1 LSLLQRIEKLKILLI
16 DDNQSITKVISQYLT
31 VQGHE
36 CTVSN
41 DGKIGLAFI
50 QNTKFDVII
59 LDLAMPGFTGFDV
72 LDYLE
77 ENGLLKKLK
86 IVILTAAELS
96 EKDTEN
102 LLKRG
107 VNKVL
112 KKPIPLN
119 ILEESL

>member
-1 LSLLQRIEKLKILLI
+1 LKILLI
-16 DDNQSITKVISQYLT
+16 DDNQSITKVISQYMT
-31 VQGHE
+31 VQGHQ

-50 QNTKFDVII
+50 QKSEFDVII

-77 ENGLLKKLK
+77 ENDLLKKLK

-96 EKDTEN
+96 EKEVEH
-102 LLKRG
+102 LIKRG

-112 KKPIPLN
+112 KKPIPLDA
-119 ILEESL
+119 LEKNL